1 MVVGVIG
8 AGAGVAVFFWNLFL
22 LACRSLASMSS
33 LFFSVGVVGD
43 IVGVGVCGEVALVHV
58 GVVIVVSVELE
69 NVDVEMVVLVI
80 VDGVVIVFV
89 SGDGGGVSVHCG
101 VGGEGCVGEAAVA
114 GGGFTGDV
122 VVDFL
127 GSKKLCRCS
136 S

>member
-1 MVVGVIG
+1 
-8 AGAGVAVFFWNLFL
+8 
-22 LACRSLASMSS
+22 MSS
-33 LFFSVGVVGD
+33 LFFSVGVVGN
-43 IVGVGVCGEVALVHV
+43 IVGVGVCGEVAVALVHV

-69 NVDVEMVVLVI
+69 NVDVEKVVLVI

-101 VGGEGCVGEAAVA
+101 VGGEWCVGEAAVA

-122 VVDFL
+122 VVGFL